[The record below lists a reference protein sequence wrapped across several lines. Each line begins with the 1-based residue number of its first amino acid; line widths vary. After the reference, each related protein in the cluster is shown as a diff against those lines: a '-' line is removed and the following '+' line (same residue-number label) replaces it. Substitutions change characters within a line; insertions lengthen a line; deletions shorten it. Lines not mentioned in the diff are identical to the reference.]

1 MALVTLCPGCN
12 TTFRIHSAQLQA
24 HGGDV
29 RCGCCQRIFNGF
41 ATLITVNES
50 AIESSVSAQQSMQ
63 IANIQPAQSQ
73 LNTITEDS
81 IDSDWNRDAYSSDRL
96 FDDDVPKQS
105 TQTPWILGNLVLLLL
120 FFAQLTYS
128 YRTELTIAVP
138 TIRPSLERYCERL
151 GCTVPYPQDIKL
163 LGIESSEL
171 QKNPPPYSDIT
182 TMHAT
187 IRNHADFAQALPAVY
202 LLLLDADE
210 QVVTSR
216 IFTASE
222 YLPENDAAVQ
232 FIKPQHDLEI
242 RVDFDSSQLNV
253 LGYRVLLLYL
263 D

>member
-12 TTFRIHSAQLQA
+12 TTFRIHSVQLQA

-50 AIESSVSAQQSMQ
+50 AIESSLSVKQSMQ
-63 IANIQPAQSQ
+63 IADIQPARSQ

-81 IDSDWNRDAYSSDRL
+81 IESDWNRDADNNDRL

-105 TQTPWILGNLVLLLL
+105 AQSPWILANLVLLLL
-120 FFAQLTYS
+120 FLAQLAYS

-138 TIRPSLERYCERL
+138 AIRPSLERYCERI
-151 GCTVPYPQDIKL
+151 GCTVPYPKDIQL

-187 IRNHADFAQALPAVY
+187 IRNHADFAQALPAVH
-202 LLLLDADE
+202 LFLLDADE

-222 YLPENDAAVQ
+222 YLPENDAAAQ

-242 RVDFDSSQLNV
+242 RVDFDNSQLNV